1 MAELKEFIVAIELG
15 SSKMTAIA
23 GQKKP
28 DGSISV
34 LAMVREESSSFIHK
48 GVVYNIDK
56 TAQCLSN
63 IVKKLEMQLNT
74 RVRQVFV
81 GVGGQSVHSVRNTIV
96 HNLDVETIVTR
107 EMVTELMDE
116 NRATDYPDQ
125 AVLEIVEQEYRVD
138 SNLQTD
144 PVGIRASRLEGNFL
158 NILIRRSFLQNLIKS
173 FEAADVKVA
182 GMFVA
187 PIELGNVLVSEN
199 VRRSGCAIVDLGA
212 DTTTVAVYSR
222 NLLRHLVV
230 IPLGA
235 NNITKDIATLQ
246 MEESEAEKMKS
257 SLTCVSISPPSTA
270 TSCWA
275 ASS

>member
-182 GMFVA
+182 GGRYVCGSDRVGQCVGEREREAFR
-187 PIELGNVLVSEN
+187 LCH
-199 VRRSGCAIVDLGA
+199 RRPGC
-212 DTTTVAVYSR
+212 R
-222 NLLRHLVV
+222 HNHRCRLLQEPAA
-230 IPLGA
+230 PLGGH
-235 NNITKDIATLQ
+235 
-246 MEESEAEKMKS
+246 
-257 SLTCVSISPPSTA
+257 SPGSQ
-270 TSCWA
+270 
-275 ASS
+275 